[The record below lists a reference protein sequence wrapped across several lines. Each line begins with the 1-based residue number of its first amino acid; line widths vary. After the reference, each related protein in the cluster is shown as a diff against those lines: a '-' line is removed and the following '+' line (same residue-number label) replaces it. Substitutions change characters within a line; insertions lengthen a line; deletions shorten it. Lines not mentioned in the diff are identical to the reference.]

1 MDNRKNITGPAINMA
16 IQEAPTRRALCTNHH
31 MERLH
36 HHRSHF
42 QVCPQQKAQHQMVN
56 LGTTLQP
63 HQRMLHQRM
72 PIYMENGLKNIR
84 CTNVVFGTF

>member
-1 MDNRKNITGPAINMA
+1 MDNRKDITGPAINMV
-16 IQEAPTRRALCTNHH
+16 IQEALTRRALCTNHH

-42 QVCPQQKAQHQMVN
+42 QMRPQQKAQHQMVN
-56 LGTTLQP
+56 LGKTLQP
-63 HQRMLHQRM
+63 HQRM
-72 PIYMENGLKNIR
+72 PIYVENGLKNIR